1 MNDLCVEIGYNS
13 INHVGEELCGDHVE
27 AVGQGEDSSVL
38 VLARAWAAGLRLIF
52 FPFLPP
58 ALSPP

>member
-27 AVGQGEDSSVL
+27 AVGQGEVP
-38 VLARAWAAGLRLIF
+38 RCWCWPTAWAAG
-52 FPFLPP
+52 
-58 ALSPP
+58 